1 MAHGRLP
8 GESTYFNSLF
18 MRTLTEFPLLTPPPL
33 RLINF
38 KSSKANENMGVGGGG
53 GGGGSDETK
62 TEYCVNRH
70 SETRKFWYVLAF

>member
-53 GGGGSDETK
+53 GGGGKKIKKKNGKKGPKKRANFGTSSHFK
-62 TEYCVNRH
+62 
-70 SETRKFWYVLAF
+70 